1 MKQLID
7 YILLEELGISN
18 DVISIVS
25 KVKSEIGKDYAQNS
39 GVRNEDYIWLQLSS
53 TEKILAFHRSIS
65 IKFKSTTI
73 PIEYYVVDD
82 GTNKN
87 SIIQKYFR
95 KYFSGFDV
103 KNNNLTLFLTGD
115 SKKIDWQKKD
125 STIQHEI
132 EHWYQQYRKGSD
144 LIDDRHLKRY
154 NKYRNLIKS
163 GDPIKANI
171 GMIYYY
177 SEKIE
182 HDAIMNGLYNEVIEV
197 NSVSYIEK
205 PEDILKEYL
214 HYNNIDG
221 IRKTIEMIAQDD
233 SYKKKYEDAMHEIGM
248 NFNSFIKLANRT
260 INMYIKGF
268 GRTLVKAKKD
278 LDEKYKNVIN

>member
-7 YILLEELGISN
+7 YILLEELGISK

-25 KVKSEIGKDYAQNS
+25 KVKSEVGKDYARNS
-39 GVRNEDYIWLQLSS
+39 GIRDEDYIWLHLSS

-65 IKFKSTTI
+65 IKFESNII
-73 PIEYYVVDD
+73 PIKYYVVDD

-95 KYFSGFDV
+95 KYFSGFDI
-103 KNNNLTLFLTGD
+103 KNNSLTLFLTGD
-115 SKKIDWQKKD
+115 GKKISWQKRD
-125 STIQHEI
+125 STLQHEI

-154 NKYRNLIKS
+154 NKHRDLVKS
-163 GDPIKANI
+163 GDPIKTNI

-182 HDAIMNGLYNEVIEV
+182 HDAIMNGLYNQIIEV
-197 NSVSYIEK
+197 NSVSYIES

-233 SYKKKYEDAMHEIGM
+233 SYKKKYEDAVSEIGM

-260 INMYIKGF
+260 VNMYIKGF

-278 LDEKYKNVIN
+278 LDERYKNMIN